1 MKSVGVRTVETIM
14 LVLVMLI
21 AVFASCHKSATSSS
35 SSSASKS
42 ISPFITI
49 DGVRLNLKISG
60 SLWCPVPR
68 NGSFHMH
75 LSDSK
80 AMPDHV

>member
-35 SSSASKS
+35 SSASKS

-60 SLWCPVPR
+60 SLWYPVPR

>member
-35 SSSASKS
+35 SSASKS

-49 DGVRLNLKISG
+49 DGGPSELKDQREPMVSGPQKWIISHA
-60 SLWCPVPR
+60 SI
-68 NGSFHMH
+68 
-75 LSDSK
+75 
-80 AMPDHV
+80 